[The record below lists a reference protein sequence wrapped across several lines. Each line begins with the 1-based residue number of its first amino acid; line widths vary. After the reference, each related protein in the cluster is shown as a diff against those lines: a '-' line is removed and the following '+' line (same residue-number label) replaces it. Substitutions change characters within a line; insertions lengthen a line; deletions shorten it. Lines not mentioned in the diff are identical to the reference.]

1 MTGEWPRHFC
11 YGKHAGAIYNMKRS
25 IGKVNCRIRCIILA
39 FIFET
44 PGSVSKRM
52 RIKTL
57 LDVQKNIKKVL
68 TRFVKDVTIHKSHG
82 ISALILK
89 E

>member
-1 MTGEWPRHFC
+1 MFLHPEAVQHELRPQNIDCSDWKKT
-11 YGKHAGAIYNMKRS
+11 
-25 IGKVNCRIRCIILA
+25 
-39 FIFET
+39 IFET
-44 PGSVSKRM
+44 PGSVLKRM

-57 LDVQKNIKKVL
+57 LSVIKNIKKVL
-68 TRFVKDVTIHKSHG
+68 TRFVKDVTIHQSHG